1 MSETRD
7 TFLHPRRFTHRVGP
21 GVRND
26 LVSLSNR
33 TPNGCCFVVLVKAA
47 VIVSVHGER
56 GRGVVGFERVKELRQ
71 VRVSAIVK

>member
-1 MSETRD
+1 MRETRD

-33 TPNGCCFVVLVKAA
+33 TPNGCCFVVDAA
-47 VIVSVHGER
+47 IIIPINGER
-56 GRGVVGFERVKELRQ
+56 GRGVVDFERVEDLRQ